1 MMKNN
6 QKVLFTIPLMALV
19 LAGCG
24 GAGGGGGNNRPDLD
38 GPGGNIVVDG
48 GGDIANFNT
57 TASMK
62 QSSANPYPYNT
73 LETLCREWE
82 ELHPGWTVTVNK
94 TSSQGDRSVI
104 LPQLQTHTAPHIMYQ
119 NGSVISSD
127 LGQDYYVPLNK
138 YLDSPDPY
146 LEGNAAWKTV
156 YNEAELAGS
165 VASDGEHYYCNLEK
179 IPVAFVYNKTLLN
192 AAGIAHP
199 ENISTFSQFI
209 AALEALRV
217 FYSSHSEYAGY
228 GKYATEYTWYQIA
241 LECNLFSDMVELGD
255 VLRKN
260 GVCDTEEICRLYTKG
275 LYNPLQGINSKS
287 DMAQN
292 NFEGNRLYE
301 YIKIIERLDQ
311 YKEGVNFAARQRW
324 IAGQLGFMEVTGNLL
339 RTLNAIDVDYEWG
352 TICFPDLTTADSV
365 HATKGCVRGTAGLAT
380 AWWISN
386 RAMDD
391 GSADMCADLLM
402 YLTAPAQNNR
412 LIGDLKGGIPLN
424 PGSDYQLEDYL
435 KPLVAKYDEDLVAL
449 SNGQRVSWASF
460 NTWGNLG
467 TSYNTAFIRQMQ
479 ELDAHISDSSKG
491 ATAEQSTAT
500 LAYTIKNTVQAFNIE
515 YDYDQS
521 KW

>member
-1 MMKNN
+1 MMKK
-6 QKVLFTIPLMALV
+6 KVLLLSLPL
-19 LAGCG
+19 LAMTLNGCG
-24 GAGGGGGNNRPDLD
+24 GSGGGSGTPDLD
-38 GPGGNIVVDG
+38 GPGGVIVVDG

-73 LETLCREWE
+73 LETLCKEWE
-82 ELHPGWTVTVNK
+82 QLHPGWTVKVNK

-138 YLDSPDPY
+138 YLESPSPY
-146 LEGNAAWKTV
+146 LPGNAAWKTV

-192 AAGIAHP
+192 AAGVEHP
-199 ENISTFSQFI
+199 ENIETFTQFVN
-209 AALEALRV
+209 ALEKLQTLIATNPN
-217 FYSSHSEYAGY
+217 YAEF

-241 LECNLFSDMVELGD
+241 MECNLFSDMIELGD

-260 GVCDTEEICRLYTKG
+260 GVCDTEEICRLYSKG
-275 LYNPLQGINSKS
+275 YYNPLQGITSKTEM
-287 DMAQN
+287 DQN

-301 YIKIIERLDQ
+301 YIKFIERLDK

-324 IAGQLGFMEVTGNLL
+324 IAGQLGFMEVTGALL
-339 RTLNAIDVDYEWG
+339 RTLNAIDVDFEWG
-352 TICFPDLTTADSV
+352 TICFPDITTAESPN
-365 HATKGCVRGTAGLAT
+365 ATKGCVRGTAGLAT

-402 YLTAPAQNNR
+402 FLTAPAQNNR

-424 PGSDYQLEDYL
+424 PSDDYQLEDYL
-435 KPLVAKYDEDLVAL
+435 KPLVAKYDQDLVAL
-449 SNGQRVSWASF
+449 TNGQRVSWASF

-479 ELDAHISDSSKG
+479 ELDAHINDSSKG

-500 LAYTIKNTVQAFNIE
+500 LAYTLKNTVQAFTIE
-515 YDYDQS
+515 YDYDTS

>member
-1 MMKNN
+1 MKN
-6 QKVLFTIPLMALV
+6 KKSILLALPV
-19 LAGCG
+19 LAISMVGCG
-24 GAGGGGGNNRPDLD
+24 GGKTPDLD
-38 GPGGNIVVDG
+38 GPTGVIVIDG

-62 QSSANPYPYNT
+62 KSSANPYPYNT
-73 LETLCREWE
+73 LEVLCKEWE
-82 ELHPGWTVTVNK
+82 ELHPGWKVTVNK

-104 LPQLQTHTAPHIMYQ
+104 LPQLQTHTAPHILYQ
-119 NGSVISSD
+119 NGTVLSSD

-138 YLDSPDPY
+138 YLDAPNPY

-156 YNEAELAGS
+156 YNEAELASS

-179 IPVAFVYNKTLLN
+179 IPVAFVYNKTLLT
-192 AAGIAHP
+192 AAGVEHP
-199 ENISTFSQFI
+199 ENIETFSQFI
-209 AALEALRV
+209 NALEKLRT
-217 FYSSHSEYAGY
+217 FYASHSEYAEY

-241 LECNLFSDMVELGD
+241 LESNLFPDMIELGD

-260 GVCDTEEICRLYTKG
+260 GICDTEEICRLYMKNIF
-275 LYNPLQGINSKS
+275 NPLQGINSKT
-287 DMAQN
+287 DMTQN
-292 NFEGNRLYE
+292 TFTDNRLYE
-301 YIKIIERLDQ
+301 YIKIIEQLDK

-339 RTLNAIDVDYEWG
+339 RTLNAIDVDFEWG
-352 TICFPDLTTADSV
+352 TICFPDLTTENSI

-386 RAMDD
+386 RAVDD
-391 GSADMCADLLM
+391 GCEDMCADLLM
-402 YLTAPAQNNR
+402 FLTAPKQNNR

-424 PGSDYQLEDYL
+424 PSDDYELEDYL
-435 KPLVAKYDEDLVAL
+435 KPLVAKYDEDLKEL
-449 SNGQRVSWASF
+449 SEGKRVSWASF

-467 TSYNTAFIRQMQ
+467 VSYNTAFIRQMQ
-479 ELDAHISDSSKG
+479 ELDAYINNPSQG
-491 ATAEQSTAT
+491 ASPEQSTAI
-500 LAYTIKNTVQAFNIE
+500 LAYTLKNTIQSYVIE